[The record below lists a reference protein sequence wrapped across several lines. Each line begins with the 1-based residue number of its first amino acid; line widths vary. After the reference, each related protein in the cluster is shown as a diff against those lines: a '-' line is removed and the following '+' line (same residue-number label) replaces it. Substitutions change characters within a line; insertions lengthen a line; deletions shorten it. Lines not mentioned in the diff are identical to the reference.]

1 MTYCTNLFAYNF
13 SFFAIFIPVLFF
25 LKSYVFF
32 VFKHLLQNLN
42 CLDNRKEWPLS
53 VMLEVLKQLM
63 EETPDNLL
71 AKYVLYLKENMLIC
85 IYDKSCIFNIKY
97 FLV

>member
-1 MTYCTNLFAYNF
+1 MY
-13 SFFAIFIPVLFF
+13 IF
-25 LKSYVFF
+25 
-32 VFKHLLQNLN
+32 QNLN

-71 AKYVLYLKENMLIC
+71 AKYVLYFKRTMFI
-85 IYDKSCIFNIKY
+85 
-97 FLV
+97 

>member
-1 MTYCTNLFAYNF
+1 MLNLAVYKKLMKYL
-13 SFFAIFIPVLFF
+13 VLFSPPF
-25 LKSYVFF
+25 FMVAIINEITAFIYIYIYQSIFF
-32 VFKHLLQNLN
+32 VYLQNLN

-71 AKYVLYLKENMLIC
+71 AKYVSYLKEIMLI
-85 IYDKSCIFNIKY
+85 Y
-97 FLV
+97 V

>member
-1 MTYCTNLFAYNF
+1 M
-13 SFFAIFIPVLFF
+13 IFCLSMYIF
-25 LKSYVFF
+25 
-32 VFKHLLQNLN
+32 QNLN

-71 AKYVLYLKENMLIC
+71 AKYVLYF
-85 IYDKSCIFNIKY
+85 KSLYKLFI
-97 FLV
+97 